1 MARSSPGSKA
11 LAKGKTVTLVPLEVT
26 TASIVPDADIERSV
40 RPADLALGASALS
53 QLGLLWPGISR
64 AVTSGRELY
73 QVTLSPALQA
83 GVDAG
88 RYAQDAGSALV
99 RSQTTGRIVGHG
111 ALKAAGDGGVLL
123 ANLSLTVATAT
134 IQLQLWGIARRLDAL
149 RDKIDQ
155 IAAELEI
162 GRKARV
168 FGSINAVRSALDCG
182 DLDQCRR
189 ELTSALPHLEEACE
203 ESIRFEEMAWGKRLP
218 SLARRRT
225 PARGRSTLNPLR
237 IAGSAVRVG
246 TTAVEARTKKPK
258 VVGWV
263 ERYLAGAQCRWL
275 SQLTLYATRA
285 ALEQPGNAARERA
298 RLVDFAT
305 SRAPEALSRVA
316 RAFGLAE
323 PAGMGT
329 PEWLRESSVLLG
341 GDEQLRRLLQETAA
355 LAQSTDAAMQQLQAP
370 KVRYAVRVVPM
381 GWAMCRGR

>member
-1 MARSSPGSKA
+1 MARPSPGSKA
-11 LAKGKTVTLVPLEVT
+11 LAKRRAVTLVPLEVAAT
-26 TASIVPDADIERSV
+26 SIVPDADVEKSV

-64 AVTSGRELY
+64 VVASGGELY
-73 QVTLSPALQA
+73 QVSLSPALQA

-88 RYAQDAGSALV
+88 RYARDAGSALV

-162 GRKARV
+162 GRRARV

-203 ESIRFEEMAWGKRLP
+203 ESIRFEEMTWGKRMP

-225 PARGRSTLNPLR
+225 PARGRSRLNPLR
-237 IAGSAVRVG
+237 MAGSAVRAG
-246 TTAVEARTKKPK
+246 HTAVEARTKKPK

-316 RAFGLAE
+316 KAFGLAGPPE
-323 PAGMGT
+323 PDT
-329 PEWLRESSVLLG
+329 PEWLRESTVLLG
-341 GDEQLRRLLQETAA
+341 EDEQLKRLLGETAGF
-355 LAQSTDAAMQQLQAP
+355 AQSTEAAMRQLEAP
-370 KVRYAVRVVPM
+370 KVRYTVKVLPRE
-381 GWAMCRGR
+381 